1 MAEQFFRHYMHFM
14 CVFTIR
20 CSGTEEAQEAGL
32 DGRHGTA
39 RRAGRSESAQGVQ
52 QAPQFLGGKLTEP
65 GIDIAFSP
73 LEEYPAG

>member
-1 MAEQFFRHYMHFM
+1 MSFYYQMQGERG
-14 CVFTIR
+14 
-20 CSGTEEAQEAGL
+20 GTRGRV
-32 DGRHGTA
+32 DGRHGYRPGET
-39 RRAGRSESAQGVQ
+39 RWAGGSESAQRVQ

>member
-1 MAEQFFRHYMHFM
+1 MHSM
-14 CVFTIR
+14 CLFTIR
-20 CSGTEEAQEAGL
+20 CRGTEEAQEAGL
-32 DGRHGTA
+32 DGRHGYRSGET
-39 RRAGRSESAQGVQ
+39 RWAGGSESAQRVQ